1 MQTFATFDNLMTP
14 SSRAAAKEMIIPPN
28 ISPPRQ
34 RTQHAYH
41 LPQ

>member
-14 SSRAAAKEMIIPPN
+14 SSRAKEMIIPPS

-34 RTQHAYH
+34 RT
-41 LPQ
+41 